1 MHLYIQIQIQKYS
14 QIYKC
19 IANNTDCPLIL
30 GYQKAVMG
38 NEYFYK
44 HGDLSMTPIFYKRS

>member
-19 IANNTDCPLIL
+19 IANNTDCLLIL